1 MPSSRKSFGIFF
13 FMNLLYSSWFSLTR
27 SARGR
32 FLRRAAAGWGS
43 SSASLSDDGGM
54 PMAGPGTVFVGPLAV
69 RAADVILVELGP
81 RCHWFRARR
90 WSSWSLCLQSA
101 CSPSPLLSTSLRSIN
116 VQELINISISKFTP
130 VRRRG
135 LDGA

>member
-54 PMAGPGTVFVGPLAV
+54 PMAITSRASSRRLFAGPGTGSCWTACRPGGGGRSGGTGAAAATGSARAGGLAG
-69 RAADVILVELGP
+69 A
-81 RCHWFRARR
+81 C
-90 WSSWSLCLQSA
+90 A
-101 CSPSPLLSTSLRSIN
+101 CSPSPLLSTSLRSIA
-116 VQELINISISKFTP
+116 LISSRSCLNSS
-130 VRRRG
+130 
-135 LDGA
+135 